1 MTSRNVT
8 MSLGLAWQKHS
19 VAFSTC
25 QVLFHTIYNEP
36 VAGDRAYYALPSA
49 FCVSGKVVVRY

>member
-25 QVLFHTIYNEP
+25 QVLFHKFYREIIAE
-36 VAGDRAYYALPSA
+36 DRAYCALPSV
-49 FCVSGKVVVRY
+49 FCVSGERK